1 MTAKSRAN
9 LKAAFQTGDTP
20 DGDDFADL
28 IDSFANLT
36 ETSGQTLAGN
46 VTLDGLTAT
55 TVSAANLFGD
65 TAKVSGAVT
74 AGSVYADTA
83 RISGLS
89 THRNPYGEAF
99 VDVTAI
105 TSIEATGSWVQVSG
119 ILTAPNASGFTVS
132 GHDVTYTGT
141 VTAKFLVDCQFE
153 ARGSAL
159 QQLWLA
165 VAKNDAVVSGTIS
178 KRRLTDAELAVHGT
192 RGVVELK
199 TSDVVS
205 LRVQTPD
212 GPISPLDT
220 FGVKY
225 MITPVFW
232 G

>member
-55 TVSAANLFGD
+55 TVSAATTWVD
-65 TAKVSGAVT
+65 VAKVSGAVS

-83 RISGLS
+83 RISGLV
-89 THRNPYGEAF
+89 THRNPYAEAYS
-99 VDVTAI
+99 DVTAI
-105 TSIEATGSWVQVSG
+105 TSIEATATWTVVSAA
-119 ILTAPNASGFTVS
+119 LTAPNASGFTVS

-141 VTAKFLVDCQFE
+141 VTAKFMVNAIMDV
-153 ARGSAL
+153 RGSAN
-159 QQLWLA
+159 QQLWLSIT
-165 VAKNDAVVSGTIS
+165 KNGTPVSGTIS
-178 KRRLTDAELAVHGT
+178 
-192 RGVVELK
+192 RGRHISLDVANRTMQGILELK
-199 TSDVVS
+199 TSDIVS
-205 LRVQTPD
+205 MQARVPD
-212 GPISPLDT
+212 GPIASPEV